1 MIQSYLTAF
10 VRTAAGPLVAWLLS
24 LKIAGPVL
32 SLLGWDSAT
41 AKERASAGFV
51 LVAGM
56 AYYAAVHAL
65 EKRWPKLGVL
75 LGVPTAPVYA
85 PQLADGA
92 YKISNVADSAD
103 AIPADPNAGY
113 DPAPPVAVGAPP
125 LQ

>member
-1 MIQSYLTAF
+1 MIQTYLTAL

-41 AKERASAGFV
+41 AKERATAGFV
-51 LVAGM
+51 LIAGM

-75 LGVPTAPVYA
+75 LGVPNAPTYA
-85 PQLADGA
+85 PQASDGT
-92 YKISNVADSAD
+92 YKVTDLGD
-103 AIPADPNAGY
+103 DPIPADPNAGY
-113 DPAPPVAVGAPP
+113 DPAALP
-125 LQ
+125 